1 MALLE
6 DLFEGWG
13 TAALVGLGV
22 VVAAP
27 VLLPAVG
34 AVLRP
39 VAKGLIKG
47 SLFVVD
53 SVEGIVA
60 EGKEELSELA
70 AEARAEQRTSGARR
84 E

>member
-1 MALLE
+1 M
-6 DLFEGWG
+6 
-13 TAALVGLGV
+13 
-22 VVAAP
+22 VVAAL

-70 AEARAEQRTSGARR
+70 AEARAEHRASGARR